1 MTPTLTFSVPGPVVP
16 KHRPRF
22 TGGYAYTDSRTRK
35 YEQHVRVCA
44 MQALEKWRG
53 DHRRWNAA
61 KRFILSISVYM
72 PDKRK
77 RDLDNCLKSISDA
90 LNGLL
95 YDDDSQL
102 DEIYAA
108 RFLDKEKPRVDV
120 RIATLVG
127 SEP

>member
-1 MTPTLTFSVPGPVVP
+1 MTQTLSFTVPGPVVP

-35 YEQHVRVCA
+35 YEQHVRTSA
-44 MQALEKWRG
+44 MAALEAWKLKNG
-53 DHRRWNAA
+53 HWNGAR
-61 KRFILSISVYM
+61 RFILSVSVYM

-95 YDDDSQL
+95 YNDDSQL

-108 RFLDKEKPRVDV
+108 RFLDKEEPRVDV
-120 RIATLVG
+120 RVATLVG
-127 SEP
+127 VES